1 MQPIKSKTS
10 MAAQDNN
17 LDHLQEEND
26 TSQEVTAQEQTR
38 PVGREALL
46 ARVREHYPER
56 DFEQDDDDSLY
67 GGLDEYA
74 RERDEELGRY
84 KESEKALS
92 EMFTRDPRSA
102 NLLLDLR
109 DGKSLAVELVR
120 RFGPELKEELDNPEL
135 LDQIAEA
142 ERDYIER
149 VQQGKQ
155 FEEEYKTNLPESLKL
170 LTRWK
175 EEHGYSD
182 SDEQEVM
189 NFLQEVTRNVILG
202 IFTSEMLD
210 VAYNALHYQGDIKD
224 AESLGEARGRNARI
238 VEQTRKASETDNIPV
253 LGGASNSI
261 KPRGNRNPLFVL
273 AEQTKQNN
281 VFNNNN

>member
-1 MQPIKSKTS
+1 